1 MSLLTIVDVKHVFST
16 ICFSFAP
23 VVNATQSNAMV
34 AIAAVVAS
42 KAGSSFVYY
51 TKPVP
56 RWLRRNPVGNFARA
70 LALGAEV
77 GGL

>member
-1 MSLLTIVDVKHVFST
+1 MCVFS
-16 ICFSFAP
+16 SWP
-23 VVNATQSNAMV
+23 QSNAMV

-42 KAGSSFVYY
+42 KTRSSFVYY

-77 GGL
+77 GGPIGI

>member
-1 MSLLTIVDVKHVFST
+1 
-16 ICFSFAP
+16 
-23 VVNATQSNAMV
+23 MV

-77 GGL
+77 SVGFTRNQKKYL

>member
-1 MSLLTIVDVKHVFST
+1 
-16 ICFSFAP
+16 
-23 VVNATQSNAMV
+23 MV

-42 KAGSSFVYY
+42 KPASSFVYF

-56 RWLRRNPVGNFARA
+56 RWLRKNPVGNFARA

-77 GGL
+77 IDHLLMQS